1 MSEAMAAA
9 VEAAQVRDWITLA
22 IFLIVMGLVVALV
35 ARNLIRRDQD
45 DRSRFSFDD
54 LLIDPVTKIT
64 DPARCV
70 LVGGFAVASLV
81 LVYLAVKG
89 QMSDTVYIAYMAGI
103 VIPAVSVVL
112 KTKVTLPGVLS
123 PSAMTTTKTTTETT
137 TGEGP

>member
-1 MSEAMAAA
+1 MAAA
-9 VEAAQVRDWITLA
+9 IEAAQVRDWITLA
-22 IFLIVMGLVVALV
+22 IFLIVLGLVVALI

-54 LLIDPVTKIT
+54 LLIDPITKVT

-89 QMSDTVYIAYMAGI
+89 QMSDAVYLTYMAGI
-103 VIPAVSVVL
+103 VIPAVSKVL
-112 KTKVTLPGVLS
+112 KTSVSLPGM
-123 PSAMTTTKTTTETT
+123 PMPPATTTTKPTTETT
-137 TGEGP
+137 TGETP